1 MKNSI
6 KNAKLADKALFV
18 LLLIASVSGIL
29 YAREASPQ
37 GNDVIVEVEGKKT
50 YTFPLAVDRVV
61 TVSGPLGDS
70 VIEIRDRKARV
81 REASCQNRICLREG
95 WVSSGVIVCLP
106 NRMVVFVGGKAGRDK
121 DVDAVTG

>member
-1 MKNSI
+1 MKKSI
-6 KNAKLADKALFV
+6 KNAKLADKVLF
-18 LLLIASVSGIL
+18 LLLLGVSAAGIF

-37 GNDVIVEVEGKKT
+37 GSDVIVEIDGREA
-50 YTFPLAVDRVV
+50 YTFPLATDTVV
-61 TVSGPLGDS
+61 TVTGPVGDA

-81 REASCQNRICLREG
+81 REASCQNRVCIREG

-106 NRMVVFVGGKAGRDK
+106 NRMIVHVGGKAGRAK